1 MKCKWL
7 SESIEQDFPDSQ
19 PREQT
24 VIPGFTAVSH
34 SCQVF
39 VTGVR

>member
-1 MKCKWL
+1 MMCKWH
-7 SESIEQDFPDSQ
+7 SELGRSDFPGSPVGSQ
-19 PREQT
+19 
-24 VIPGFTAVSH
+24 GDKHFTAVSH